1 MPDDKWRQMRDRK
14 RRDLRESWAN
24 RKDVEDEED
33 AAPGGGGGA
42 DIFAPLLDALCI
54 EIEAYDKFVDVQ
66 GDNYL
71 ASLAPGGAPFT
82 APYGSSLGPKV
93 RTRYEFWPSKRK
105 KWPLLFYCACQL
117 LAGTKASSCSNE
129 RLHSFSGR
137 IWGKLKAD
145 SVEKLTLAY
154 YYVREMVKEWLLKAG
169 KEAEALLDKLD
180 LEEEQA
186 AGNVSLSRGRNK
198 GSA

>member
-1 MPDDKWRQMRDRK
+1 MPRQGVGVGVGRIS
-14 RRDLRESWAN
+14 L
-24 RKDVEDEED
+24 
-33 AAPGGGGGA
+33 PL
-42 DIFAPLLDALCI
+42 LLDALRV
-54 EIEAYDKFVDVQ
+54 EIDAYDKFVDVQ

-105 KWPLLFYCACQL
+105 VWPLLFYCVCQL

-129 RLHSFSGR
+129 RLHSVSGR
-137 IWGKLKAD
+137 ICSKLRNKLKPD
-145 SVEKLTLAY
+145 NVEKLTLAY

-169 KEAEALLDKLD
+169 KEAEAILDKLD

-186 AGNVSLSRGRNK
+186 AELPLPPC
-198 GSA
+198 ACP